1 MSDRELL
8 LKMAKD
14 RAQMMHEDDRD
25 LVLALIIQ
33 IESDNKDAERYQW
46 LCDGNGYYL
55 EEAGLCGHSN
65 EKAEADE
72 AIDFYIANGCP
83 P

>member
-1 MSDRELL
+1 MSRYADLK
-8 LKMAKD
+8 KMAECAVGFSD
-14 RAQMMHEDDRD
+14 VSLAPDV
-25 LVLALIIQ
+25 VLELIA
-33 IESDNKDAERYQW
+33 DAERYQW
-46 LCDGNGYYL
+46 LCDGHGYYL

-65 EKAEADE
+65 EKAEADK